1 MLILE
6 ARNYSQIEKKIKKLG
21 EVYNLNDKI
30 LSMIAA
36 RLEKGKRQYG
46 EQLEVDD
53 GREWLEEALEELLDA
68 IVYLTAELLLIK
80 KRKNKMITTNDLM
93 FDELY
98 DEFKRTM
105 KAEEGDI
112 DFEAYREEN
121 NIDHDTMENMIET
134 YLTHMELN
142 KNGGI

>member
-1 MLILE
+1 M
-6 ARNYSQIEKKIKKLG
+6 NK
-21 EVYNLNDKI
+21 KI
-30 LSMIAA
+30 LSMIEE

-80 KRKNKMITTNDLM
+80 KRRNKMITTNDLM

-105 KAEEGDI
+105 KAEGGDI

-121 NIDHDTMENMIET
+121 NINHDTMENMIET

-142 KNGGI
+142 KNGGK

>member
-1 MLILE
+1 M
-6 ARNYSQIEKKIKKLG
+6 N
-21 EVYNLNDKI
+21 NKI
-30 LSMIAA
+30 LSMIEA

-80 KRKNKMITTNDLM
+80 KRRNKMITTNDLM

-105 KAEEGDI
+105 KAEGGDI

-121 NIDHDTMENMIET
+121 NINHDTMENMIET

-142 KNGGI
+142 KNGGK

>member
-1 MLILE
+1 M
-6 ARNYSQIEKKIKKLG
+6 
-21 EVYNLNDKI
+21 NDKI
-30 LSMIAA
+30 LSMIKA

-105 KAEEGDI
+105 KAEEGNI

-142 KNGGI
+142 KNGGK

>member
-1 MLILE
+1 M
-6 ARNYSQIEKKIKKLG
+6 
-21 EVYNLNDKI
+21 NDKI
-30 LSMIAA
+30 LSMIKA

-121 NIDHDTMENMIET
+121 NIDHDMMENMIEI

-142 KNGGI
+142 KNGGK

>member
-1 MLILE
+1 M
-6 ARNYSQIEKKIKKLG
+6 N
-21 EVYNLNDKI
+21 NKI
-30 LSMIAA
+30 LSMIEA

-105 KAEEGDI
+105 KAEEGNI
-112 DFEAYREEN
+112 DFESYREEN

-142 KNGGI
+142 KNGGK

>member
-1 MLILE
+1 M
-6 ARNYSQIEKKIKKLG
+6 
-21 EVYNLNDKI
+21 NDKI
-30 LSMIAA
+30 LSMIEA

-105 KAEEGDI
+105 KAEEGNI

-142 KNGGI
+142 KNGGR

>member
-1 MLILE
+1 M
-6 ARNYSQIEKKIKKLG
+6 N
-21 EVYNLNDKI
+21 NKI
-30 LSMIAA
+30 LSMIEA

-105 KAEEGDI
+105 KAEGGDI

-121 NIDHDTMENMIET
+121 NINHDTMENMIET

-142 KNGGI
+142 KNGGK

>member
-1 MLILE
+1 M
-6 ARNYSQIEKKIKKLG
+6 KG
-21 EVYNLNDKI
+21 VVMNDKI
-30 LSMIAA
+30 LSMIKA

-105 KAEEGDI
+105 KAEEGNI
-112 DFEAYREEN
+112 DFESYREEN

-142 KNGGI
+142 KNGGK

>member
-1 MLILE
+1 LLILG
-6 ARNYSQIEKKIKKLG
+6 ARNYSQKEKKIKELG

-30 LSMIAA
+30 LSMIKA

-80 KRKNKMITTNDLM
+80 KRRNKMITTNDLM

-105 KAEEGDI
+105 KAEGGDI

-121 NIDHDTMENMIET
+121 NINHDTMENMIET

-142 KNGGI
+142 KNGGK

>member
-1 MLILE
+1 M
-6 ARNYSQIEKKIKKLG
+6 
-21 EVYNLNDKI
+21 NDKI
-30 LSMIAA
+30 LSMIKA

-142 KNGGI
+142 KNGGR

>member
-1 MLILE
+1 M
-6 ARNYSQIEKKIKKLG
+6 
-21 EVYNLNDKI
+21 NDKI
-30 LSMIAA
+30 LSMIEA

-105 KAEEGDI
+105 KAEEGNI

-121 NIDHDTMENMIET
+121 NIDHDTMENMIEA

-142 KNGGI
+142 KNGGK

>member
-1 MLILE
+1 M
-6 ARNYSQIEKKIKKLG
+6 
-21 EVYNLNDKI
+21 NDKI
-30 LSMIAA
+30 LSMIKA

-105 KAEEGDI
+105 KAEEGNI
-112 DFEAYREEN
+112 DFESYREEN

-142 KNGGI
+142 KNGGK

>member
-1 MLILE
+1 M
-6 ARNYSQIEKKIKKLG
+6 
-21 EVYNLNDKI
+21 NDKI
-30 LSMIAA
+30 LSMIEA

-142 KNGGI
+142 KNGGK

>member
-1 MLILE
+1 M
-6 ARNYSQIEKKIKKLG
+6 
-21 EVYNLNDKI
+21 NDKI

>member
-1 MLILE
+1 M
-6 ARNYSQIEKKIKKLG
+6 
-21 EVYNLNDKI
+21 NDKI
-30 LSMIAA
+30 LSMIKA

-121 NIDHDTMENMIET
+121 NIDHDMMENMIET

-142 KNGGI
+142 KNGGK

>member
-1 MLILE
+1 M
-6 ARNYSQIEKKIKKLG
+6 NK
-21 EVYNLNDKI
+21 KI
-30 LSMIAA
+30 LSMIEA

>member
-1 MLILE
+1 M
-6 ARNYSQIEKKIKKLG
+6 IE
-21 EVYNLNDKI
+21 
-30 LSMIAA
+30 A

>member
-1 MLILE
+1 M
-6 ARNYSQIEKKIKKLG
+6 
-21 EVYNLNDKI
+21 NDKI
-30 LSMIAA
+30 LSMIKA

-142 KNGGI
+142 KNGGK

>member
-1 MLILE
+1 M
-6 ARNYSQIEKKIKKLG
+6 
-21 EVYNLNDKI
+21 NDKI
-30 LSMIAA
+30 LSMIKA

-121 NIDHDTMENMIET
+121 NIDYDTMENMIEA

-142 KNGGI
+142 KNGGK

>member
-1 MLILE
+1 M
-6 ARNYSQIEKKIKKLG
+6 N
-21 EVYNLNDKI
+21 NKI
-30 LSMIAA
+30 LSMIEA

-80 KRKNKMITTNDLM
+80 KRRNKMITTNDLM

-98 DEFKRTM
+98 EEFKRTM
-105 KAEEGDI
+105 KAEGGDI

-121 NIDHDTMENMIET
+121 NINHDTMENMIET

-142 KNGGI
+142 KNGGK

>member
-1 MLILE
+1 M
-6 ARNYSQIEKKIKKLG
+6 
-21 EVYNLNDKI
+21 NDKI
-30 LSMIAA
+30 LSMIKA

-105 KAEEGDI
+105 KAEEGNI

-121 NIDHDTMENMIET
+121 NIDYDTMENMIEA

-142 KNGGI
+142 KNGGK

>member
-1 MLILE
+1 M
-6 ARNYSQIEKKIKKLG
+6 
-21 EVYNLNDKI
+21 NDKI
-30 LSMIAA
+30 LSMIKA

-121 NIDHDTMENMIET
+121 NIDHNTMENMIET